1 MQIATTAGRAEQ
13 RAVGPRVFVTSAGR
27 VKTAATQVGQTFTV
41 CYVNT
46 YYQRFYLIRFHSYTA
61 FLVQKIFVASKF
73 RYVYFSYA

>member
-27 VKTAATQVGQTFTV
+27 VKTAAMQVGQTFAI
-41 CYVNT
+41 CYTSLPT
-46 YYQRFYLIRFHSYTA
+46 YYFIRLHSYTA
-61 FLVQKIFVASKF
+61 FFVQKIFVASKF